1 LSNWEINLF
10 SGEGQFFPVAAG
22 ALSQTE
28 THTAAVLTAM
38 LAGKAIFA
46 RILFRAFAGF
56 FGDIHFAL

>member
-1 LSNWEINLF
+1 LLF
-10 SGEGQFFPVAAG
+10 DPIAAA

-28 THTAAVLTAM
+28 THTAAVVTAV

-46 RILFRAFAGF
+46 RILFGAFPGF